1 MGHEELQ
8 EYIDQLNGGS
18 QKRRIVT
25 REISDMVDVA
35 KVWPDRP
42 NGNGHYLFCTVFF
55 IKDAARTFV
64 GAVLDM
70 DSDLMWY
77 IVVEHRGRGH
87 LTKALNKAILPF
99 IFSDSRKH
107 KRDKLE
113 ITIDG
118 DFYKESRRVAESVGF
133 KQIDMLTKTPTKFEL
148 KKADF
153 EKILHKKEL

>member
-8 EYIDQLNGGS
+8 EYIDQLIGGS

-35 KVWPDRP
+35 KVWPDKP
-42 NGNGHYLFCTVFF
+42 NGNGLYLSCTVFF
-55 IKDAARTFV
+55 IKDTARTCV

-70 DSDLMWY
+70 NFDLQWY
-77 IVVEHRGRGH
+77 VVKEYRGEGH
-87 LTKALNKAILPF
+87 LTRALKEVILPF

-107 KRDKLE
+107 KRDRQE

-133 KQIDMLTKTPTKFEL
+133 KPIDMSTRTPTEFESTTPGQ
-148 KKADF
+148 A
-153 EKILHKKEL
+153 HGVWSGV